1 MAGRRIWKPGDG
13 IGLGRRYYSDS
24 EVMTSVFGP
33 HFVAV
38 VELVRS
44 VHALSE
50 DALPRSDA
58 ATLDPAA
65 QATGLAAMI
74 PGSPSAPG

>member
-1 MAGRRIWKPGDG
+1 
-13 IGLGRRYYSDS
+13 
-24 EVMTSVFGP
+24 MTSLFGP

-38 VELVRS
+38 VELVRLA
-44 VHALSE
+44 HALSE
-50 DALPRSDA
+50 DALLRIDA
-58 ATLDPAA
+58 ATLDSAA